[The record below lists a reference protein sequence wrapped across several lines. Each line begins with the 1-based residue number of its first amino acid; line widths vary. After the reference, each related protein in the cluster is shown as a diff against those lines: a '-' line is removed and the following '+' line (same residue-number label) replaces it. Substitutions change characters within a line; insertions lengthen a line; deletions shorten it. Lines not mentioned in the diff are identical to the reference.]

1 MRKFISL
8 LGIGLIAA
16 ACSTAGAT
24 DRPGFTPA
32 SHYNVA
38 TGADQLLLR
47 VTTGGGLLPPG
58 AQLTHKPWFALY
70 GDGRVVVQ
78 GPRTETSPAPLLP
91 DLRQMQVTPA
101 EIQKIVG
108 EADRAGLL
116 GPDARFDAV
125 DIYDASTTEFTAV
138 VDGKTHT
145 ISALALD
152 YDVTVADQAVA
163 EARRR
168 LSEFEREITDLAAF
182 LGRQVSDAE
191 AYDAAAMRVFSGPAN
206 VSEQDQL
213 THETVAWPLTAD
225 PATAGEAAF
234 VPQTRCLVLTG
245 SDLELFQ
252 KVAREADALTLWTH
266 GPNRYTVYVR
276 PLYPDESGC
285 PAS

>member
-1 MRKFISL
+1 MRKLISL

-58 AQLTHKPWFALY
+58 VQLTHKPWFALY
-70 GDGRVVVQ
+70 GDGRIVVQ

-91 DLRQMQVTPA
+91 DLRQIQVTPA

-116 GPDARFDAV
+116 GPDAQFDAV

-152 YDVTVADQAVA
+152 YNVTVADQAVA

-168 LSEFEREITDLAAF
+168 LAEFERGITDLAAS
-182 LGRQVSDAE
+182 LGREVSDAQ
-191 AYDAAAMRVFSGPAN
+191 AYEAAAMRVFPGPTNA
-206 VSEQDQL
+206 SEQDQL
-213 THETVAWPLTAD
+213 TRKVVAWPLTAD

-245 SDLELFQ
+245 SDLEAFRT
-252 KVAREADALTLWTH
+252 VALTADTLTLWTY
-266 GPNRYTVYVR
+266 GPNRYAVYVR

>member
-1 MRKFISL
+1 MRKFISI
-8 LGIGLIAA
+8 LGIGLMTA

-24 DRPGFTPA
+24 GGPGFTPA

-47 VTTGGGLLPPG
+47 VTTGGGLPPPG
-58 AQLTHKPWFALY
+58 VQLTHKPWFALY
-70 GDGRVVVQ
+70 GDGRIVVQ
-78 GPRTETSPAPLLP
+78 GPQTETYPGPLLP
-91 DLRQMQVTPA
+91 DLRQMRVTSA
-101 EIQKIVG
+101 EIQRIVG

-125 DIYDASTTEFTAV
+125 EIYDASATEFTAI

-152 YDVTVADQAVA
+152 YDVTVTDQAVA
-163 EARRR
+163 EARGR
-168 LSEFEREITDLAAF
+168 LSAFEREIMDLTAF
-182 LGRQVSDAE
+182 LKREVSNAE
-191 AYDAAAMRVFSGPAN
+191 TYEAAAIRVFAGPTY
-206 VSEQDQL
+206 VSKEDEL
-213 THETVAWPLTAD
+213 KREVVAWPLTAD

-245 SDLELFQ
+245 SELELFRT
-252 KVAREADALTLWTH
+252 VALTADTLTLWTY
-266 GPNRYTVYVR
+266 GPNRYAVYVR

>member
-1 MRKFISL
+1 MRKLISI
-8 LGIGLIAA
+8 LGIGLMIAS
-16 ACSTAGAT
+16 CSTAGASG
-24 DRPGFTPA
+24 RPGFTPA

-47 VTTGGGLLPPG
+47 VTTGGGAPPISI
-58 AQLTHKPWFALY
+58 QLTHKPWFALY
-70 GDGRVVVQ
+70 GDGRIVVQ
-78 GPRTETSPAPLLP
+78 GPRPDYPSPLLP

-125 DIYDASTTEFTAV
+125 DIYDASTTEFTAI
-138 VDGKTHT
+138 VDGKTHM
-145 ISALALD
+145 IGAYALD
-152 YDVTVADQAVA
+152 YDVEVADRAVA
-163 EARRR
+163 EARGRF
-168 LSEFEREITDLAAF
+168 SEFEREIMDLAAF
-182 LGRQVSDAE
+182 LKREVSNAE
-191 AYDAAAMRVFSGPAN
+191 TYEAAAMRVFAGPTY
-206 VSEQDQL
+206 VSKQDEL
-213 THETVAWPLTAD
+213 KREVVAWPLTAD

-245 SDLELFQ
+245 SDLEAFRQ
-252 KVAREADALTLWTH
+252 VALTADTLTLWTY
-266 GPNRYTVYVR
+266 GPNRYAVYVR

>member
-1 MRKFISL
+1 MRKLISI
-8 LGIGLIAA
+8 LGIGLMAA

-24 DRPGFTPA
+24 GGPGFTPA

-78 GPRTETSPAPLLP
+78 GPQTETYPGPLLP

-125 DIYDASTTEFTAV
+125 EIYDASTTEFTAV

-152 YDVTVADQAVA
+152 YDVTVTDQAVA
-163 EARRR
+163 EARRK
-168 LSEFEREITDLAAF
+168 LSEFEREIMDLTAF

-191 AYDAAAMRVFSGPAN
+191 TYEAAAMRVFAGPTY
-206 VSEQDQL
+206 VSKEDEL
-213 THETVAWPLTAD
+213 KREVVAWPLAAD
-225 PATAGEAAF
+225 PTTAGEAAS

-245 SDLELFQ
+245 SELELFRT
-252 KVAREADALTLWTH
+252 VALTADTLTLWTY
-266 GPNRYTVYVR
+266 GPNRYAIYVR

>member
-1 MRKFISL
+1 
-8 LGIGLIAA
+8 
-16 ACSTAGAT
+16 
-24 DRPGFTPA
+24 
-32 SHYNVA
+32 
-38 TGADQLLLR
+38 
-47 VTTGGGLLPPG
+47 
-58 AQLTHKPWFALY
+58 
-70 GDGRVVVQ
+70 
-78 GPRTETSPAPLLP
+78 
-91 DLRQMQVTPA
+91 MQVTPA

-191 AYDAAAMRVFSGPAN
+191 AYDAAAMRLFSGPAN
-206 VSEQDQL
+206 VSEKDQL
-213 THETVAWPLTAD
+213 TRETVAWPLTVD